1 MENKEAPLT
10 NEFVTSK
17 MFEKTVKKQS
27 VQSTIIA
34 DSTVSELFGVKV
46 GEKITF
52 KKWYW
57 PNFTL
62 GFEGGG
68 TVKMKPAEMIIFS
81 DGTFKF
87 TRYYDS
93 TMYTKFQRPRYNAKM
108 FIRVNFNNSGTILD
122 SYSQR
127 WSISCGSK
135 RYIINGTFDPKYFD
149 IMNDAVIEYSGSAY
163 NC

>member
-1 MENKEAPLT
+1 MENKEELLT

-17 MFEKTVKKQS
+17 TFEKTEKKQ
-27 VQSTIIA
+27 TIQNVIVA
-34 DSTVSELFGVKV
+34 DSTLSDLFRIKI
-46 GEKITF
+46 GEKITY

-57 PNFTL
+57 PNFEL

-93 TMYTKFQRPRYNAKM
+93 KMYAKFQRPRYNAKM
-108 FIRVNFNNSGTILD
+108 FIRVNFNNGSTILD
-122 SYSQR
+122 SYSSR
-127 WSISCGSK
+127 WGLSCGSG
-135 RYIINGTFDPKYFD
+135 RYILNGTFDPKYFD
-149 IMNDAVIEYSGSAY
+149 IINDGVIEYSGSAY